1 MECVPDL
8 AFLQM
13 AAASNSEMF
22 NKMMWQTT
30 AAGAGAAAT
39 ATTGTMKQRKT
50 NFTSREVESLLKA
63 VADRK
68 NTVLF
73 GVAGGIGWARAWHE
87 VARAVSAVEG
97 IHRSESDVRK
107 KWTYL
112 KWEAKNTSKPG
123 RDPTSRAVLD
133 ILMSKD
139 AAAAAAAAGNSLL
152 EQLLVPG
159 SSPGSPAAVPV
170 KKSSVAGRVS
180 PQLKETSPQV
190 AGSHSAPSPTPS
202 SGGSVSGSGAPEVCL
217 RWNSYHSNMQAVFP
231 SLLNNEQFVDVTLA
245 CEGRSIKCHKVMLS
259 ACSSYLEELLSQN
272 PCQHPIVF
280 MRDLKFWELQALV
293 EFMYSGE
300 VNVTQD
306 KLPSLLAAA
315 DALQIKGLAGPSAG
329 SSVGLGDEDVT
340 QGATD
345 CDDTAAQFTLNRR
358 SRKRKSTNPLPYI
371 HHMQTPPISLKHP
384 YSSHQPSKSSHHSS
398 PPPLAQLPPRHQ
410 SPVPQVGQPLSMRM
424 SPPPGAHGTRTTPTP
439 PVSSHTAKSFGVSP
453 RRPGS
458 PQMSLTSQMA
468 PSRAE
473 SPSPG
478 GLSHPTGH
486 TGPPNPYRPST
497 EPDDQQ
503 PLALCTHNEPLNLG
517 IDSKEHGSGKSSPI
531 ERSSSGPQGFV
542 QEENGMPLIK
552 HEHEDDDDDGENEDQ
567 DPDQD
572 DELET
577 GTYE

>member
-112 KWEAKNTSKPG
+112 KWEAKKHQQTRTRSDVPRRPRHPDVQGCRRRSGRRRQFAPGAITRYECMNHHEASAVSIRAMTVFSLKFKDITGHPPEGRWFHLVPLPPTAHTPSQIIFASNFIELAYKAKLTYLLPLLFFLSKQRSVLLPSSDLLYSLELNTSA
-123 RDPTSRAVLD
+123 PTLD
-133 ILMSKD
+133 
-139 AAAAAAAAGNSLL
+139 
-152 EQLLVPG
+152 
-159 SSPGSPAAVPV
+159 
-170 KKSSVAGRVS
+170 
-180 PQLKETSPQV
+180 
-190 AGSHSAPSPTPS
+190 

-315 DALQIKGLAGPSAG
+315 DALQIKG
-329 SSVGLGDEDVT
+329 
-340 QGATD
+340 
-345 CDDTAAQFTLNRR
+345 
-358 SRKRKSTNPLPYI
+358 
-371 HHMQTPPISLKHP
+371 
-384 YSSHQPSKSSHHSS
+384 
-398 PPPLAQLPPRHQ
+398 
-410 SPVPQVGQPLSMRM
+410 PVAVINLDVGQPLSMRM

-503 PLALCTHNEPLNLG
+503 PLVSKSGNGCYWVHN
-517 IDSKEHGSGKSSPI
+517 
-531 ERSSSGPQGFV
+531 
-542 QEENGMPLIK
+542 
-552 HEHEDDDDDGENEDQ
+552 
-567 DPDQD
+567 
-572 DELET
+572 
-577 GTYE
+577 